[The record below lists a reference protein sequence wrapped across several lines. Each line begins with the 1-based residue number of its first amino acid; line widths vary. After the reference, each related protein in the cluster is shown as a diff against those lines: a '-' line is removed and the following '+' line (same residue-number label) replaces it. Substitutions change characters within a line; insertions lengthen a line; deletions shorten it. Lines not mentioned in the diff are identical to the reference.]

1 MVAELALSEYYNL
14 VLAEQ
19 DIYPHHACLAVVE
32 LVFYPYDENGVGQ
45 DAYPYAVLK
54 VVAVL
59 DACPHDEVEAV
70 QGAYQHDEVEAVQ
83 GACPHDEQVEAVQG
97 GHGHHDILL
106 DLLHQLS
113 LPH

>member
-1 MVAELALSEYYNL
+1 LAVAAELALSEYYNL

-19 DIYPHHACLAVVE
+19 DIYPHHACWAVVE

-45 DAYPYAVLK
+45 DAYPHTVLA

-59 DACPHDEVEAV
+59 DAYPHDEVAAV
-70 QGAYQHDEVEAVQ
+70 HGD
-83 GACPHDEQVEAVQG
+83 
-97 GHGHHDILL
+97 HGHHDILL

>member
-1 MVAELALSEYYNL
+1 MAAELALSEYYNL
-14 VLAEQ
+14 AMAEQ
-19 DIYPHHACLAVVE
+19 DIYPHYACWAVVE

-45 DAYPYAVLK
+45 DAYPHTVLA

-59 DACPHDEVEAV
+59 DACPHDEQVA
-70 QGAYQHDEVEAVQ
+70 AVQ
-83 GACPHDEQVEAVQG
+83 GACPHDEVEAVQG

>member
-1 MVAELALSEYYNL
+1 MAAEL
-14 VLAEQ
+14 

-45 DAYPYAVLK
+45 DVYPHMVLKVVAVLDACQHDEQVAAVQGACQHDEQ

-59 DACPHDEVEAV
+59 DACPHDE
-70 QGAYQHDEVEAVQ
+70 
-83 GACPHDEQVEAVQG
+83 VEAVQG